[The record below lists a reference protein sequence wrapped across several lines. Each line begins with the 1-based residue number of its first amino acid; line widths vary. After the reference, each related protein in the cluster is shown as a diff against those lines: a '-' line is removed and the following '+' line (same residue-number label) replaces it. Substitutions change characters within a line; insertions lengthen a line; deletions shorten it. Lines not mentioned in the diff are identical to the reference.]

1 MNRAIRLTAVALL
14 GLLALLDAAV
24 TGAAVVL
31 DRAPAPAA
39 LSAQRVF
46 EASRPAI
53 ALVQTDL
60 AIHTS
65 IQRLGWKAG
74 SYDLLIARLQA
85 LIDQGKVA
93 YSKPAVEAAA
103 AQLIADDPGAY
114 LGPSGVTDLEELDE
128 TASGTGFFYR
138 EDGYLLTAT
147 HVVAPT
153 LQELRSQVVG
163 SLDYDLERRYV
174 DTQLSNAG
182 FSLSA
187 PQLDRVTAWYLDY
200 FKTNV
205 QVASVDTKIHVG
217 IGASVQAG
225 DRLVTSGMR
234 AAVIAHDPTLPQSD
248 VAVLRVDVNH
258 VAALAIAPA
267 EPKIGSGAYVVGYP
281 RDFFLGQDTQ
291 READVKL
298 TLTTGHVVHRMPM
311 QGWTAYATDAAITHG
326 NSGGPVLDAE
336 GRVIGIA
343 SFNYSA
349 TDGGPA
355 EHFFVPSTAFASA
368 IAAAGARPDPGKLTG
383 AYYQALGAEDRA
395 YYRVALAGFSQLV
408 AASAADPYA
417 RDDQSAAQAAVLA
430 GRDRTPPNLLS
441 YLPAA
446 GASAGVGALLAI
458 SIWAALTL
466 RRRPRPALLPA
477 APEAETKRADLPAL
491 APTPAS

>member
-1 MNRAIRLTAVALL
+1 MNRALRFTAVALL

-24 TGAAVVL
+24 TGAAFVL
-31 DRAPAPAA
+31 DRAPAPAP

-65 IQRLGWKAG
+65 IQRLGWKPGA
-74 SYDLLIARLQA
+74 DNLLIARLQA
-85 LIDQGKVA
+85 LVDQGQLA
-93 YSKPAVEAAA
+93 RTRSAVDAAA

-114 LGPSGVTDLEELDE
+114 LGPSGVADSGELDE

-153 LQELRSQVVG
+153 TAELRSQVLD

-174 DTQLSNAG
+174 DAQLNNAG

-187 PQLDRVTAWYLDY
+187 AQLDRVTDWYLNY
-200 FKTNV
+200 FKTNLR
-205 QVASVDTKIHVG
+205 VASVDTRIHVG

-234 AAVIAHDPTLPQSD
+234 AAVIAHDPTLPQTD

-258 VAALAIAPA
+258 VPALAIAPA
-267 EPKIGSGAYVVGYP
+267 EPKIGSAAYAVGYP

-311 QGWTAYATDAAITHG
+311 QSWTAYATDAAITHG
-326 NSGGPVLDAE
+326 NSGGPVLDAQ

-349 TDGGPA
+349 ADGAPA

-368 IAAAGARPDPGKLTG
+368 LAAAGARPDPGKLTA
-383 AYYQALGAEDRA
+383 AYYQALAAQDQA
-395 YYRVALAGFSQLV
+395 HYRVALAGFSQLA
-408 AASAADPYA
+408 AASTADPYA
-417 RDDQSAAQAAVLA
+417 KDDQAAAQAAILA
-430 GRDRTPPNLLS
+430 GRDRTAPDLMS

-446 GASAGVGALLAI
+446 GASAGAGALLAI
-458 SIWAALTL
+458 GLWVALTL
-466 RRRPRPALLPA
+466 RRRPRLAPVQA
-477 APEAETKRADLPAL
+477 AHEAEARSADLPAL